1 MAVSKIK
8 ATFTSNIQKVWQTV
22 TDVADY
28 PKWRSDLRATSILN
42 EKQFVEYT
50 KNGYATTFSITRT
63 EPCKRGE
70 FDMENSNMKGH
81 WIGVFTQKGE
91 QTEVCFTE
99 DVAAKKF
106 WMKPFVK
113 RYLTK
118 QQEQFIADLK
128 IALQNKA

>member
-1 MAVSKIK
+1 MAVSNRK
-8 ATFTSNIQKVWQTV
+8 ATFTADVKEVWEAVVSLTEYSWRR
-22 TDVADY
+22 DVA
-28 PKWRSDLRATSILN
+28 SIQVLKPG
-42 EKQFVEYT
+42 KQFVEQT
-50 KNGYATTFSITRT
+50 KDGFSTIFTITAFQPYR
-63 EPCKRGE
+63 RYE
-70 FDMENSNMKGH
+70 FDLENANMKGH

-118 QQEQFIADLK
+118 QQEQFVADLK